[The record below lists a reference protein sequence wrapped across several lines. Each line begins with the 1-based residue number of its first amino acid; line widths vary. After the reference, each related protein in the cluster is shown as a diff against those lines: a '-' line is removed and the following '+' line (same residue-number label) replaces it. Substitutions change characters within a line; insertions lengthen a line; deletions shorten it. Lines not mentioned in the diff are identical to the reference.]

1 MNQSGEQLSQNDPA
15 RASFSPWR
23 TASHAQQRCGL
34 PENSRAGRPGAPGRQ
49 PVACRSKGLRR
60 RRHSGQLVNS
70 FSFGPPKK
78 TKRRR
83 KWPLAGEV
91 ARPPLFW
98 TMEPCAAVQ
107 SACDR
112 RVFVRRRRK
121 LRRALFARKRENRP
135 TGPVVWCNIH
145 LLVRKLLVPLQRAS
159 LLRKFFTAQIKENRG
174 GFVKRSDQQENGNGA
189 LRAGKQAQGERKKR
203 KTNVGRE
210 RKSEICA

>member
-98 TMEPCAAVQ
+98 TMEPCAAVH
-107 SACDR
+107 SPATDAFLSGDGGSYGEHYLHVNVKTDR
-112 RVFVRRRRK
+112 PDS
-121 LRRALFARKRENRP
+121 LSGA
-135 TGPVVWCNIH
+135 TYTYWC
-145 LLVRKLLVPLQRAS
+145 VS
-159 LLRKFFTAQIKENRG
+159 Y
-174 GFVKRSDQQENGNGA
+174 
-189 LRAGKQAQGERKKR
+189 
-203 KTNVGRE
+203 
-210 RKSEICA
+210 